1 MTDLVQRI
9 KAVNAESEK
18 VNKSSVEAQA
28 KRKLLLQQISEKVS
42 AFEEMY
48 GISFPSINNLE
59 EFGAFLKDLLDTQES
74 KLQEQVEQ
82 AEEVIGLINSGN
94 IEEAQQLLGYKPEE
108 VHPLNNEKVA
118 EDVEVKEDEEDKEV
132 RKEVIEEDLP
142 TKEVPTTHQEVEDL
156 EDLDGGTNEEEVREE
171 VQEVVKPTKRPRK
184 RSIAT
189 TNFDM
194 SEGGVSL
201 DDLDSVAGEEAD
213 DSSSP
218 KSATDSIVEEEV
230 TEVKRPI
237 RRRRPRIVNSDEET
251 STISTSTAPI
261 KTGGEFNFGD

>member
-48 GISFPSINNLE
+48 GISFPSINKLE

-74 KLQEQVEQ
+74 KLQEQVER
-82 AEEVIGLINSGN
+82 AEKVIGLINSGN

-118 EDVEVKEDEEDKEV
+118 EDVVEEDKKVE
-132 RKEVIEEDLP
+132 KEVLE
-142 TKEVPTTHQEVEDL
+142 EVPTTPKEDEDL
-156 EDLDGGTNEEEVREE
+156 KDLDGGTDEEEVREE
-171 VQEVVKPTKRPRK
+171 VKEVVKPTKRPRK
-184 RSIAT
+184 RLIAT

-194 SEGGVSL
+194 NEGMVSL
-201 DDLDSVAGEEAD
+201 DDLDSVAGEEAND
-213 DSSSP
+213 F
-218 KSATDSIVEEEV
+218 ATDSIVEEEV
-230 TEVKRPI
+230 KEVKRPI

-261 KTGGEFNFGD
+261 KTGGEFYFGD

>member
-48 GISFPSINNLE
+48 GISFPSIDNLE
-59 EFGAFLKDLLDTQES
+59 EFEAFLKDLLDTQES

-82 AEEVIGLINSGN
+82 AEKVIGLINSGN

-108 VHPLNNEKVA
+108 VHPLNDEKVA
-118 EDVEVKEDEEDKEV
+118 EEVDEVEDEEVKE
-132 RKEVIEEDLP
+132 EVIEEDLP
-142 TKEVPTTHQEVEDL
+142 TEEVPTTSHEVEDL
-156 EDLDGGTNEEEVREE
+156 EDLDGDIDEEE
-171 VQEVVKPTKRPRK
+171 VQEVVRPTRRPRK
-184 RSIAT
+184 RPIAT

-194 SEGGVSL
+194 GEGGVSL
-201 DDLDSVAGEEAD
+201 DDLDSVAGEEAN

-261 KTGGEFNFGD
+261 KTGGEFYFGD

>member
-82 AEEVIGLINSGN
+82 AEKVIGLINSGN

-118 EDVEVKEDEEDKEV
+118 EGVVEEVKEVAKEV
-132 RKEVIEEDLP
+132 LEEEDLH
-142 TKEVPTTHQEVEDL
+142 TEEVPTTPQEVEDL
-156 EDLDGGTNEEEVREE
+156 EDLDGGTDEEE
-171 VQEVVKPTKRPRK
+171 VQEVVSPTRRPRK

-194 SEGGVSL
+194 NEGGVSL
-201 DDLDSVAGEEAD
+201 DDLDSVAGEEAND
-213 DSSSP
+213 YSSP

-237 RRRRPRIVNSDEET
+237 RRRRPRIISSDEET

>member
-59 EFGAFLKDLLDTQES
+59 EFEAFLKDLLDTQES

-82 AEEVIGLINSGN
+82 AEKVIGLINSGN
-94 IEEAQQLLGYKPEE
+94 IEDAQQLLGYKPEE
-108 VHPLNNEKVA
+108 VHTLNNEKVA
-118 EDVEVKEDEEDKEV
+118 EDIPEEVPEEVEEVKEET
-132 RKEVIEEDLP
+132 LP
-142 TKEVPTTHQEVEDL
+142 TEEAPTTPQEVEDL
-156 EDLDGGTNEEEVREE
+156 EDLDGGTDEEK
-171 VQEVVKPTKRPRK
+171 VQEVVSPTRRPRK
-184 RSIAT
+184 RPIAT

-194 SEGGVSL
+194 NESGVSL
-201 DDLDSVAGEEAD
+201 DDLDSVAGEEAN

-218 KSATDSIVEEEV
+218 KSATNSIVEEEV

-251 STISTSTAPI
+251 SSISTSTAPI
-261 KTGGEFNFGD
+261 KTGGEFYFGD

>member
-9 KAVNAESEK
+9 KAVNAESDK

-82 AEEVIGLINSGN
+82 AEKVIGLINSGN
-94 IEEAQQLLGYKPEE
+94 LEEAQHLLGYKPEE

-118 EDVEVKEDEEDKEV
+118 EDVVEEVKEV
-132 RKEVIEEDLP
+132 AKEVIEEEDLP
-142 TKEVPTTHQEVEDL
+142 AKEVPTTPQEVEVL
-156 EDLDGGTNEEEVREE
+156 EDLDSGTDEEE
-171 VQEVVKPTKRPRK
+171 VQEVVSPTRRPRK
-184 RSIAT
+184 RPIAT

-194 SEGGVSL
+194 HEGGVSL
-201 DDLDSVAGEEAD
+201 DDLDSVAGEEAN
-213 DSSSP
+213 DSKSP

-261 KTGGEFNFGD
+261 KTGGEFYFGD

>member
-9 KAVNAESEK
+9 KVVNAESEK

-74 KLQEQVEQ
+74 KLQEQVER
-82 AEEVIGLINSGN
+82 AEKVVGLINSGN

-118 EDVEVKEDEEDKEV
+118 EEVPDEVEEVKE
-132 RKEVIEEDLP
+132 EVIEEEDLP
-142 TKEVPTTHQEVEDL
+142 TEEVPTTLQEVEVL
-156 EDLDGGTNEEEVREE
+156 EDLDGGTDEEE
-171 VQEVVKPTKRPRK
+171 VQEVVRPTKRPRK
-184 RSIAT
+184 RPIAT

-194 SEGGVSL
+194 NEGGVSL
-201 DDLDSVAGEEAD
+201 DDLDSVAGEEAN

-218 KSATDSIVEEEV
+218 KSTTDSIVEEEV

-261 KTGGEFNFGD
+261 KTGGEFYFGD

>member
-82 AEEVIGLINSGN
+82 AEKVIGLINSGN
-94 IEEAQQLLGYKPEE
+94 IEEAPQLLGYKPEE

-118 EDVEVKEDEEDKEV
+118 EDVLEEVKEV
-132 RKEVIEEDLP
+132 AKEVIEEDLP
-142 TKEVPTTHQEVEDL
+142 TEEVPTTPKEDEDL
-156 EDLDGGTNEEEVREE
+156 EDLDGGTDEEEVR
-171 VQEVVKPTKRPRK
+171 EVVKPTKRPRK

-194 SEGGVSL
+194 NEGGVSL
-201 DDLDSVAGEEAD
+201 DDLDSVAGEEAND
-213 DSSSP
+213 F
-218 KSATDSIVEEEV
+218 ATDSIVEEEV

>member
-59 EFGAFLKDLLDTQES
+59 EFEAFLKDLLDTQES
-74 KLQEQVEQ
+74 ELQEQVER
-82 AEEVIGLINSGN
+82 AEKVIGLINSGN

-108 VHPLNNEKVA
+108 VYPLNAEKVA
-118 EDVEVKEDEEDKEV
+118 EDVVEEVKEVE
-132 RKEVIEEDLP
+132 KEVIEEEDLP
-142 TKEVPTTHQEVEDL
+142 TEEVEVL
-156 EDLDGGTNEEEVREE
+156 ENLDGGTDEEE
-171 VQEVVKPTKRPRK
+171 VQEVVSPTRRPRK
-184 RSIAT
+184 RPIAT
-189 TNFDM
+189 TNFNM
-194 SEGGVSL
+194 EEGGVSL
-201 DDLDSVAGEEAD
+201 DDLDSVAVEEAN

-237 RRRRPRIVNSDEET
+237 RRRRPRIVSSDEEI

-261 KTGGEFNFGD
+261 KTGGEFYFGD

>member
-82 AEEVIGLINSGN
+82 AEKVIGLINSGN
-94 IEEAQQLLGYKPEE
+94 IEEAQQHLGYKPEE
-108 VHPLNNEKVA
+108 IHPLNNEKVA
-118 EDVEVKEDEEDKEV
+118 EAVVEEVKEVAKEV
-132 RKEVIEEDLP
+132 LEEEDLH
-142 TKEVPTTHQEVEDL
+142 TEEVPTTPQEVEDL
-156 EDLDGGTNEEEVREE
+156 EDLDGGTDEEEVREE
-171 VQEVVKPTKRPRK
+171 VQEVVKPTRRPRK

-194 SEGGVSL
+194 EEGGVSL
-201 DDLDSVAGEEAD
+201 DDLDSVAGEEAN

>member
-82 AEEVIGLINSGN
+82 AEKVIGLINSGN
-94 IEEAQQLLGYKPEE
+94 IEEAQRLLGYKPEK

-118 EDVEVKEDEEDKEV
+118 EDVVEEVKEVE
-132 RKEVIEEDLP
+132 KEVIEEEDLP
-142 TKEVPTTHQEVEDL
+142 TEEVLTTPKEDEDL
-156 EDLDGGTNEEEVREE
+156 EDLDGGTDEEEVREE

-194 SEGGVSL
+194 NEGGVSL
-201 DDLDSVAGEEAD
+201 DDLDSVAGEEAND
-213 DSSSP
+213 F
-218 KSATDSIVEEEV
+218 ATDSIVEEEV

-261 KTGGEFNFGD
+261 KTGGEFNFGV

>member
-74 KLQEQVEQ
+74 KLQEQVER
-82 AEEVIGLINSGN
+82 AEKVIGLINSGN

-118 EDVEVKEDEEDKEV
+118 EDVVEEDKGVE
-132 RKEVIEEDLP
+132 KEVLE
-142 TKEVPTTHQEVEDL
+142 EVPTTPKEDEDL
-156 EDLDGGTNEEEVREE
+156 KDLDGGTDEEEVREE
-171 VQEVVKPTKRPRK
+171 VKEVVKPTKRPRK
-184 RSIAT
+184 RLIAT

-194 SEGGVSL
+194 NEGMVSL
-201 DDLDSVAGEEAD
+201 DDLDSVAGEEAND
-213 DSSSP
+213 F
-218 KSATDSIVEEEV
+218 ATDSIVEEEV

>member
-1 MTDLVQRI
+1 LTDLVQRI

-82 AEEVIGLINSGN
+82 AEKVIGLINSGN

-118 EDVEVKEDEEDKEV
+118 EDVVEEVKEVE
-132 RKEVIEEDLP
+132 KEVIEEEEDLP
-142 TKEVPTTHQEVEDL
+142 TKEVPTTPQEVENL
-156 EDLDGGTNEEEVREE
+156 EDLDGGTDEEEVREE
-171 VQEVVKPTKRPRK
+171 VQEVVKPTRHPRK

-194 SEGGVSL
+194 NEGGVSL
-201 DDLDSVAGEEAD
+201 DDLDSVAGEEAND
-213 DSSSP
+213 F
-218 KSATDSIVEEEV
+218 ATDSIVEEEV

>member
-59 EFGAFLKDLLDTQES
+59 EFGTFLKDLLDTQES

-82 AEEVIGLINSGN
+82 AEKVIGLINSGN

-108 VHPLNNEKVA
+108 VHPLKDEKVA
-118 EDVEVKEDEEDKEV
+118 EDVVEEVKEV
-132 RKEVIEEDLP
+132 AKEVIEEEDLH
-142 TKEVPTTHQEVEDL
+142 TEEVPTTPQEVEDL
-156 EDLDGGTNEEEVREE
+156 EDLDGGTDEEEVREE
-171 VQEVVKPTKRPRK
+171 VQEVVKPNKRPRK
-184 RSIAT
+184 RLIAT

-194 SEGGVSL
+194 NEGGVSL
-201 DDLDSVAGEEAD
+201 DDLDSVAGEEANNFT
-213 DSSSP
+213 
-218 KSATDSIVEEEV
+218 TDSIVEEEV

>member
-59 EFGAFLKDLLDTQES
+59 EFEAFLKDLLDTQES

-82 AEEVIGLINSGN
+82 AEKVIGLINSGN

-118 EDVEVKEDEEDKEV
+118 EDVLEEVKEV
-132 RKEVIEEDLP
+132 AKEVIEEGDLH
-142 TKEVPTTHQEVEDL
+142 TEEVPTTPKEDEDL
-156 EDLDGGTNEEEVREE
+156 EDLDGGTDEEEVR
-171 VQEVVKPTKRPRK
+171 EVVKPTKRPRK

-194 SEGGVSL
+194 NEGGVSL
-201 DDLDSVAGEEAD
+201 DDLDSVAGEEAND
-213 DSSSP
+213 F
-218 KSATDSIVEEEV
+218 ATDSIVEEEV

>member
-48 GISFPSINNLE
+48 GISFPSISNLE

-82 AEEVIGLINSGN
+82 AEKVIGLINSGN

-108 VHPLNNEKVA
+108 VHPLKDEKVA
-118 EDVEVKEDEEDKEV
+118 EDVVEEVKEV
-132 RKEVIEEDLP
+132 AKEVIEEEDLP
-142 TKEVPTTHQEVEDL
+142 TKEVPTTHQEFEDL
-156 EDLDGGTNEEEVREE
+156 EDLDGGTDEEEVRE
-171 VQEVVKPTKRPRK
+171 VVSPTRRPRK

-194 SEGGVSL
+194 NEGGVSL
-201 DDLDSVAGEEAD
+201 DDLDSVAGEESND
-213 DSSSP
+213 FSSP

>member
-82 AEEVIGLINSGN
+82 AEKVIGLINSGN

-118 EDVEVKEDEEDKEV
+118 EDVLEEVKEV
-132 RKEVIEEDLP
+132 VKEVIEEEDLH
-142 TKEVPTTHQEVEDL
+142 TEEVPTTPQEVEDL

-194 SEGGVSL
+194 NEGGVSL
-201 DDLDSVAGEEAD
+201 DDLDSVAGEEAND
-213 DSSSP
+213 F
-218 KSATDSIVEEEV
+218 ATDSIVEEEV

>member
-74 KLQEQVEQ
+74 ELQEQVER
-82 AEEVIGLINSGN
+82 AEKVIGLINSGN

-118 EDVEVKEDEEDKEV
+118 EDVVEEVKEVAKEV
-132 RKEVIEEDLP
+132 LEEEDLP
-142 TKEVPTTHQEVEDL
+142 TKEVSTTPKEDEDL
-156 EDLDGGTNEEEVREE
+156 EDLDGGTDEEE
-171 VQEVVKPTKRPRK
+171 VQEVVRPTKRPRK

-194 SEGGVSL
+194 NEGGVSL
-201 DDLDSVAGEEAD
+201 DDLDSVAGEEAN

>member
-59 EFGAFLKDLLDTQES
+59 EFEAFLKDLLDTQES
-74 KLQEQVEQ
+74 ELQEQVEQ
-82 AEEVIGLINSGN
+82 AEKVIGLINSGN

-118 EDVEVKEDEEDKEV
+118 EGVVEEVKEV
-132 RKEVIEEDLP
+132 AKEVIEEDFS
-142 TKEVPTTHQEVEDL
+142 TEEVPTTPQEVVDL
-156 EDLDGGTNEEEVREE
+156 EDLDGGTDEEEVREE

-184 RSIAT
+184 RPIAT

-194 SEGGVSL
+194 NEGGVSL
-201 DDLDSVAGEEAD
+201 DDLDSVAGEGVNG
-213 DSSSP
+213 SSSP

-237 RRRRPRIVNSDEET
+237 RRRRPRIVSSDEET

-261 KTGGEFNFGD
+261 KTGGEFYFGD

>member
-82 AEEVIGLINSGN
+82 AEKVIGLINSGN
-94 IEEAQQLLGYKPEE
+94 LEEAQHLLGYKPEE

-118 EDVEVKEDEEDKEV
+118 EDVVEEVKEV
-132 RKEVIEEDLP
+132 AKEVIEEEDLS
-142 TKEVPTTHQEVEDL
+142 TEEVPTTPQEVEDL
-156 EDLDGGTNEEEVREE
+156 EDLDGGTDEEE
-171 VQEVVKPTKRPRK
+171 VQEVVNPTRRPRK
-184 RSIAT
+184 RPIAT

-194 SEGGVSL
+194 NEGGVSL
-201 DDLDSVAGEEAD
+201 DDLDSVAGEEAND
-213 DSSSP
+213 FSSP

-261 KTGGEFNFGD
+261 KTGGEFYFGD

>member
-74 KLQEQVEQ
+74 KLQEQVER
-82 AEEVIGLINSGN
+82 AEKVIGLINSGN

-118 EDVEVKEDEEDKEV
+118 EDVVEEVKEV
-132 RKEVIEEDLP
+132 AKEVIEEEDLP
-142 TKEVPTTHQEVEDL
+142 TEEVPTTSKEDEDL
-156 EDLDGGTNEEEVREE
+156 EYLDGGTDEEEVREE
-171 VQEVVKPTKRPRK
+171 VQEVVKPTRRPRK
-184 RSIAT
+184 RPIAT

-194 SEGGVSL
+194 NEGGVSL
-201 DDLDSVAGEEAD
+201 DDLDSVAGEEAND
-213 DSSSP
+213 F
-218 KSATDSIVEEEV
+218 ATDSIVEEEV

-261 KTGGEFNFGD
+261 KTGGEFYFGD

>member
-1 MTDLVQRI
+1 LTDLVQRI

-82 AEEVIGLINSGN
+82 AEKVIGLINSGN
-94 IEEAQQLLGYKPEE
+94 IEEAQQLLWYKPEE

-118 EDVEVKEDEEDKEV
+118 EDVVEEVKEVAKEV
-132 RKEVIEEDLP
+132 LEEEDLP
-142 TKEVPTTHQEVEDL
+142 TKEVPTTPKGDEDL
-156 EDLDGGTNEEEVREE
+156 EDLDGGTDEGEVR
-171 VQEVVKPTKRPRK
+171 EVVKPTKRPRK

-194 SEGGVSL
+194 NEGRVSL
-201 DDLDSVAGEEAD
+201 DDLDSVAGEEAND
-213 DSSSP
+213 
-218 KSATDSIVEEEV
+218 SATDSIVEEEV

>member
-74 KLQEQVEQ
+74 ELQEQVER
-82 AEEVIGLINSGN
+82 AEKVIGLINSGN
-94 IEEAQQLLGYKPEE
+94 IEEAQQLLGYKPEK

-118 EDVEVKEDEEDKEV
+118 EGVVEGVKEV
-132 RKEVIEEDLP
+132 ANEVIEEDLP
-142 TKEVPTTHQEVEDL
+142 TKEVPTTPKEDEDL
-156 EDLDGGTNEEEVREE
+156 EDLDSGTDEGEVQEEA
-171 VQEVVKPTKRPRK
+171 QEVVKPTRRPRK
-184 RSIAT
+184 NPIAT

-194 SEGGVSL
+194 NEGGVSL
-201 DDLDSVAGEEAD
+201 DDLDSVAGEEVNE
-213 DSSSP
+213 SSSS

-237 RRRRPRIVNSDEET
+237 RRRRPRIINSDEET

-261 KTGGEFNFGD
+261 KSGGEFNFGD

>member
-82 AEEVIGLINSGN
+82 AEKVIGLINSGN

-118 EDVEVKEDEEDKEV
+118 EDVVEEVKEVEKEV
-132 RKEVIEEDLP
+132 LEEEDLP
-142 TKEVPTTHQEVEDL
+142 TKEVPTTPQEVEDL
-156 EDLDGGTNEEEVREE
+156 EDLDGGTDEEE

-184 RSIAT
+184 RPIAT

-194 SEGGVSL
+194 NEGGVSL
-201 DDLDSVAGEEAD
+201 DDLDSVAGEEAND
-213 DSSSP
+213 FSSP
-218 KSATDSIVEEEV
+218 KPVTDSIVEEEV

-237 RRRRPRIVNSDEET
+237 RRRRPRIITSDEET

>member
-74 KLQEQVEQ
+74 KLQEQVER
-82 AEEVIGLINSGN
+82 AEKVIGLINSGN

-118 EDVEVKEDEEDKEV
+118 EDVVEEVKEV
-132 RKEVIEEDLP
+132 AKEVIEEEDLP
-142 TKEVPTTHQEVEDL
+142 TEEVPTTPQEVEDL
-156 EDLDGGTNEEEVREE
+156 EDLDGGTDEEE
-171 VQEVVKPTKRPRK
+171 VQEVVKPTRRPRK
-184 RSIAT
+184 RPIAT

-194 SEGGVSL
+194 NEGGVSL
-201 DDLDSVAGEEAD
+201 DDLDSVAGEEAN

-261 KTGGEFNFGD
+261 KTGGEFYFGD

>member
-74 KLQEQVEQ
+74 ELQEQVER
-82 AEEVIGLINSGN
+82 AEKVIGLINSGN

-108 VHPLNNEKVA
+108 VYPLNNEKVA
-118 EDVEVKEDEEDKEV
+118 EDVVEEVKEV
-132 RKEVIEEDLP
+132 AKEVIEEEDLP
-142 TKEVPTTHQEVEDL
+142 TKEVPTTPKEDEDL
-156 EDLDGGTNEEEVREE
+156 EDLEDFDSGTDEEE
-171 VQEVVKPTKRPRK
+171 VQEVVKFARRPRK
-184 RSIAT
+184 RPIAT

-194 SEGGVSL
+194 NEGGVSL
-201 DDLDSVAGEEAD
+201 DDLDSVAGEEVN

>member
-82 AEEVIGLINSGN
+82 AEKVIELINSGN
-94 IEEAQQLLGYKPEE
+94 IEEAQQLLGYKPEK

-118 EDVEVKEDEEDKEV
+118 EDVVEEVKEV
-132 RKEVIEEDLP
+132 AKEVIEEDLH
-142 TKEVPTTHQEVEDL
+142 TEEAPTTPQEVEDL
-156 EDLDGGTNEEEVREE
+156 EDLDSDTDEEE
-171 VQEVVKPTKRPRK
+171 VQEVVSPTRRPRK
-184 RSIAT
+184 RPIAT

-194 SEGGVSL
+194 NEGRVSL
-201 DDLDSVAGEEAD
+201 DDLDSVAGEEAN

-261 KTGGEFNFGD
+261 KTGGEFYFGD

>member
-9 KAVNAESEK
+9 KAVNAESDK
-18 VNKSSVEAQA
+18 VNKRSVEAKA

-48 GISFPSINNLE
+48 GISFPSIDNLE
-59 EFGAFLKDLLDTQES
+59 EFEAFLKDLLNTQES

-82 AEEVIGLINSGN
+82 AEKVIGLINSGN

-118 EDVEVKEDEEDKEV
+118 EDVVEEVKEV

-142 TKEVPTTHQEVEDL
+142 TKEIPTTPQEVEIL
-156 EDLDGGTNEEEVREE
+156 EDLDGGTDEDE
-171 VQEVVKPTKRPRK
+171 VQEVVTPTRRPHKRP
-184 RSIAT
+184 IAT

-194 SEGGVSL
+194 GEGGVSL
-201 DDLDSVAGEEAD
+201 DDLDSVAGEEAN

-237 RRRRPRIVNSDEET
+237 RRRRPRIVSSDEET
-251 STISTSTAPI
+251 STISTSTAPV
-261 KTGGEFNFGD
+261 KSGGEFNFGD

>member
-48 GISFPSINNLE
+48 GISFPSIDNLE
-59 EFGAFLKDLLDTQES
+59 EFEAFLKDLLDTQES

-82 AEEVIGLINSGN
+82 AEKVIGLINSGN

-108 VHPLNNEKVA
+108 VHPLNDEKVS
-118 EDVEVKEDEEDKEV
+118 EEVVEVEEGEEAKEV
-132 RKEVIEEDLP
+132 RKEVIEEEDLP
-142 TKEVPTTHQEVEDL
+142 TEEVPTTPQEVEDL
-156 EDLDGGTNEEEVREE
+156 EDLDSGTDEEE
-171 VQEVVKPTKRPRK
+171 VQEVVKPTRRPRK
-184 RSIAT
+184 RPIAT

-194 SEGGVSL
+194 NEGGVSL
-201 DDLDSVAGEEAD
+201 DDLDSVAGEEAN
-213 DSSSP
+213 DSSSL
-218 KSATDSIVEEEV
+218 KSTTDSIVEEEV

-237 RRRRPRIVNSDEET
+237 RRRRPRIINSDEET

>member
-82 AEEVIGLINSGN
+82 AEKVIGLINSGN
-94 IEEAQQLLGYKPEE
+94 LEEAQHLLGYKPEE

-118 EDVEVKEDEEDKEV
+118 EDVVEEVKEV
-132 RKEVIEEDLP
+132 AKEVIEEEVLS
-142 TKEVPTTHQEVEDL
+142 TEEVPTTPQEVEDL
-156 EDLDGGTNEEEVREE
+156 EDLDGGTDEEE
-171 VQEVVKPTKRPRK
+171 VQEVVSPTRRPRK
-184 RSIAT
+184 RPIAT

-194 SEGGVSL
+194 NEGGVSL
-201 DDLDSVAGEEAD
+201 DDLDSVAGEEAN

-261 KTGGEFNFGD
+261 KTGGEFYFGD

>member
-48 GISFPSINNLE
+48 GISFPSIDNLE
-59 EFGAFLKDLLDTQES
+59 EFEAFLKDLLDTQES
-74 KLQEQVEQ
+74 KLQEQVER
-82 AEEVIGLINSGN
+82 AEKVIGLINSGN

-108 VHPLNNEKVA
+108 VHPLNDEKVA
-118 EDVEVKEDEEDKEV
+118 EDVVEEVKEVE
-132 RKEVIEEDLP
+132 KEVIEEEDLP
-142 TKEVPTTHQEVEDL
+142 TKEVSTTPQEVEVL
-156 EDLDGGTNEEEVREE
+156 EDLDGGTDEEEVRE
-171 VQEVVKPTKRPRK
+171 VVNPTRRPRK
-184 RSIAT
+184 RPIAT

-194 SEGGVSL
+194 NEGGVSL
-201 DDLDSVAGEEAD
+201 DDLDSVAGEEAIN
-213 DSSSP
+213 SSSP

>member
-28 KRKLLLQQISEKVS
+28 KRKLLLQQISEMVS

-82 AEEVIGLINSGN
+82 AEKVIGLINSGN

-108 VHPLNNEKVA
+108 VHPLNNEKVSE
-118 EDVEVKEDEEDKEV
+118 EDVVEGVKEVAE
-132 RKEVIEEDLP
+132 EVIEEEDLP
-142 TKEVPTTHQEVEDL
+142 TEEVPTTPKEDEDL
-156 EDLDGGTNEEEVREE
+156 EDLDGGTDEEEVR
-171 VQEVVKPTKRPRK
+171 EVVKPTKRPRK

-194 SEGGVSL
+194 NEGGVSL
-201 DDLDSVAGEEAD
+201 DDLDSVAGEEAND
-213 DSSSP
+213 F
-218 KSATDSIVEEEV
+218 ATGSIVEEEV

>member
-82 AEEVIGLINSGN
+82 AEKVIGLINSGN

-118 EDVEVKEDEEDKEV
+118 EDVVEEVKEV
-132 RKEVIEEDLP
+132 AKEVIEEDLH
-142 TKEVPTTHQEVEDL
+142 TKEVPTTPQEVEDL
-156 EDLDGGTNEEEVREE
+156 EDLDDGANNEE
-171 VQEVVKPTKRPRK
+171 VQEVVSHTRRPRK

-194 SEGGVSL
+194 NEGGVSL
-201 DDLDSVAGEEAD
+201 DDLDSVAGEEAND
-213 DSSSP
+213 F
-218 KSATDSIVEEEV
+218 ATGSIVEEEV

>member
-82 AEEVIGLINSGN
+82 AEKVIGLINSGN
-94 IEEAQQLLGYKPEE
+94 LEEAQQIVGYKPEE
-108 VHPLNNEKVA
+108 IHPLNNEKVA

-142 TKEVPTTHQEVEDL
+142 TKEVNQHE
-156 EDLDGGTNEEEVREE
+156 GNGT
-171 VQEVVKPTKRPRK
+171 
-184 RSIAT
+184 
-189 TNFDM
+189 
-194 SEGGVSL
+194 
-201 DDLDSVAGEEAD
+201 
-213 DSSSP
+213 
-218 KSATDSIVEEEV
+218 
-230 TEVKRPI
+230 
-237 RRRRPRIVNSDEET
+237 
-251 STISTSTAPI
+251 
-261 KTGGEFNFGD
+261 

>member
-82 AEEVIGLINSGN
+82 AEKVIGLINSGN
-94 IEEAQQLLGYKPEE
+94 LGEAQQLLGYKSEE

-118 EDVEVKEDEEDKEV
+118 EDVVEEVKEVAKEV
-132 RKEVIEEDLP
+132 LEEEDLP
-142 TKEVPTTHQEVEDL
+142 TKEVSTTPKEDEDL
-156 EDLDGGTNEEEVREE
+156 EDLDGGTDEEEVR
-171 VQEVVKPTKRPRK
+171 EVVKPTKRPRK

-194 SEGGVSL
+194 NEGGVSL
-201 DDLDSVAGEEAD
+201 DDLDSVAGEEAND
-213 DSSSP
+213 F
-218 KSATDSIVEEEV
+218 ATGSIVEEEV

>member
-59 EFGAFLKDLLDTQES
+59 EFEAFLKDLLDTQES
-74 KLQEQVEQ
+74 KLQEQVER
-82 AEEVIGLINSGN
+82 AEKVIGLINSGN
-94 IEEAQQLLGYKPEE
+94 IEEAQQLLGYKLEE
-108 VHPLNNEKVA
+108 VLPLNNEKVA
-118 EDVEVKEDEEDKEV
+118 EDVVEEVKEVAKEV
-132 RKEVIEEDLP
+132 LEEEVLP
-142 TKEVPTTHQEVEDL
+142 TKEVPTTPQEVEDL
-156 EDLDGGTNEEEVREE
+156 EDLDGGTDEEKVREEVREE

-194 SEGGVSL
+194 NEGGVSL
-201 DDLDSVAGEEAD
+201 DDLDSVAGEEAND
-213 DSSSP
+213 F
-218 KSATDSIVEEEV
+218 ATDSIVEEEV

>member
-74 KLQEQVEQ
+74 KLQEQVER
-82 AEEVIGLINSGN
+82 AEKVIGLINSGN
-94 IEEAQQLLGYKPEE
+94 IEEALQLLGYKPEE
-108 VHPLNNEKVA
+108 VHPLNDEKVA
-118 EDVEVKEDEEDKEV
+118 RDVVEEVKEVAKG
-132 RKEVIEEDLP
+132 VIKEEDLP
-142 TKEVPTTHQEVEDL
+142 TKEVSTTLKEDEDL
-156 EDLDGGTNEEEVREE
+156 EDLDGGTDEEE
-171 VQEVVKPTKRPRK
+171 VQEVVSPTRRPRK

-194 SEGGVSL
+194 NEGGVSL
-201 DDLDSVAGEEAD
+201 DDLDSVAGEEAND
-213 DSSSP
+213 F
-218 KSATDSIVEEEV
+218 ATDSIVEEEV

>member
-82 AEEVIGLINSGN
+82 AEKVIGLINSGN

-118 EDVEVKEDEEDKEV
+118 EDVVEEVKEVAKEV
-132 RKEVIEEDLP
+132 LEEEDLP
-142 TKEVPTTHQEVEDL
+142 TKEVPTTPQEVEDL
-156 EDLDGGTNEEEVREE
+156 EDLDSGTDEEEVREE

-194 SEGGVSL
+194 NEGGVSL
-201 DDLDSVAGEEAD
+201 DDLDSVAGEEAND
-213 DSSSP
+213 F
-218 KSATDSIVEEEV
+218 ATDSIVEEEV

>member
-48 GISFPSINNLE
+48 GISFPSIDNLE
-59 EFGAFLKDLLDTQES
+59 EFEAFLKDLLDTQES

-82 AEEVIGLINSGN
+82 AEKVIGLINSGN
-94 IEEAQQLLGYKPEE
+94 IEEAQQLLGYKPKE
-108 VHPLNNEKVA
+108 VHPLNDEKVA
-118 EDVEVKEDEEDKEV
+118 EEVDEVKDEEVKE
-132 RKEVIEEDLP
+132 EVIKEEDLP
-142 TKEVPTTHQEVEDL
+142 TKEVPTTPKEDEDL
-156 EDLDGGTNEEEVREE
+156 EDFDSGTDEEE
-171 VQEVVKPTKRPRK
+171 VQEVVKPTRRPRK
-184 RSIAT
+184 RPIAT

-194 SEGGVSL
+194 NEGGVSL
-201 DDLDSVAGEEAD
+201 DDLDSVAGEEAN

-251 STISTSTAPI
+251 STISTSTSPI
-261 KTGGEFNFGD
+261 KTGGEFYFGD